1 MKWRK
6 GIIPLTLLNCQNL
19 LFHVSGD
26 IYFRQSYSPFFFKKM
41 IKKKH
46 FSSFLIPLV
55 VHLSTRNFFLSSDM
69 SENYVKL
76 LCRVYCVFVVPP
88 PSVWRCHTLIT
99 HRLNFDLIDRW
110 LEVKK
115 KTKKKNRSRQFS
127 NGHSVTCSWTC
138 VMFIHLC
145 QAWANH

>member
-1 MKWRK
+1 MKK
-6 GIIPLTLLNCQNL
+6 GNYTSDTIKLSELIIPRFRRYLLQTKLLT
-19 LFHVSGD
+19 
-26 IYFRQSYSPFFFKKM
+26 FFFLRKWL
-41 IKKKH
+41 KKKH

-88 PSVWRCHTLIT
+88 PSVWWCHTLIT

-115 KTKKKNRSRQFS
+115 TKNKKNRSRQFS

-138 VMFIHLC
+138 VMLMHLG